1 MKNIL
6 FLIVALLVTIISY
19 SQTTTKTNVNKKANQ
34 LTVPD
39 SILNTFTYPSLSDAE
54 KMLKEPAHLKDS
66 IWDFEGGAWK
76 FKCKYW
82 ANTLKDSVKWIR
94 TEMFYAVEQYKT
106 AVEAKSLFDNFK
118 SENQKTL
125 IVKELKQVGNEA
137 FLVKDVL
144 NNPFI
149 LILKNARLYKFK
161 VYNLNRDSAS
171 DELLL
176 LVNKIVTAP

>member
-6 FLIVALLVTIISY
+6 FLILALSLTVISY
-19 SQTTTKTNVNKKANQ
+19 SQTTTKANVNKKANQ
-34 LTVPD
+34 ISIPD
-39 SILNTFTYPSLSDAE
+39 SILNTFTYPSLSEAE

-66 IWDFEGGAWK
+66 TWDFEGGVWK

-94 TEMFYAVEQYKT
+94 TEMFYAMEQFKT
-106 AVEAKSLFDNFK
+106 TAEAKSFFDSFK

-125 IVKELKQVGNEA
+125 VVKELKQVGDEA

-176 LVNKIVTAP
+176 LVNKIVPAF

>member
-6 FLIVALLVTIISY
+6 FLILALSITVISY
-19 SQTTTKTNVNKKANQ
+19 SQTTTKANINKKTNQ
-34 LTVPD
+34 ITVPD
-39 SILNTFTYPSLSDAE
+39 SLLKEFSYPSLSDAE

-66 IWDFEGGAWK
+66 TWDFEGGVWK

-94 TEMFYAVEQYKT
+94 TEMFYAMEQYKT
-106 AVEAKSLFDNFK
+106 VSEAKSLFDNFK
-118 SENQKTL
+118 SENKKTL
-125 IVKELKQVGNEA
+125 VVKELKKIGDDA

-161 VYNLNRDSAS
+161 VYNLNRDSTS

-176 LVNKIVTAP
+176 LVNKIVTTP